1 MPVVFLHHSLDFSS
15 LFLLP
20 CVAREVEKG

>member
-1 MPVVFLHHSLDFSS
+1 MSVVFLRHSLDFSL